1 MYWVPQVI
9 QICFSFFSFLIFPA
23 FLVSADRGHI
33 SIFFARIYV
42 FFNLIKSAL
51 SRSIIHRLITCM
63 LVSDKNSLS
72 SIFEG
77 GEGIAYMQVQNFY
90 NRMSCKAHN
99 NSPKYKNAHMQD
111 RSRIG

>member
-1 MYWVPQVI
+1 MY
-9 QICFSFFSFLIFPA
+9 
-23 FLVSADRGHI
+23 
-33 SIFFARIYV
+33 